1 MWLPKHNG
9 MAEASVGWALPP
21 KKDDGDHADSLC
33 GPGLVGK
40 DSETD
45 GACAALGAQRHRAG
59 LSFSSSADVKKDIR
73 RAYPRLLGVGG
84 TASLCRDSG
93 LPDKGASLGGG
104 FIQDREGWNDD
115 VQKQSLISIM
125 IRGSWTAERG

>member
-1 MWLPKHNG
+1 MWLPKHKG
-9 MAEASVGWALPP
+9 MAEASVGWALPA

-33 GPGLVGK
+33 GLVGK

-45 GACAALGAQRHRAG
+45 GACAALGAQRHLAG

-73 RAYPRLLGVGG
+73 RATPRLPGVGC
-84 TASLCRDSG
+84 TASLCGDGG

-115 VQKQSLISIM
+115 VQKQSLIS
-125 IRGSWTAERG
+125 RA